1 MRVKMIFEHMMYID
15 VVCITLPGLKYYHY
29 ACYAHVKADPRNEA
43 FIVNI
48 HMF

>member
-1 MRVKMIFEHMMYID
+1 MKHIIHVDIAY
-15 VVCITLPGLKYYHY
+15 ITLLGLKYYHY
-29 ACYAHVKADPRNEA
+29 AWYAHVKADPRNEA